1 MVYSIYQALT
11 MKSENTVFQTYI
23 SRDDTKAS
31 DLEFGKWCGEKSM
44 EPCGGRPCDV
54 RTLCACLRSLEAA
67 SWLHLACSFLV
78 PGCARHHP
86 EFAKDAEGVVSPNS
100 SPSFWLIQ
108 HLARFWDIT
117 DITSKF
123 QAHLRSRLGS
133 RWKLPVGA
141 VLCLSGSGF
150 DRHVPPLAPTCQRCW
165 SSSRG
170 RCWDPSFVILSG
182 SNLVPLRLGPK
193 ITVDG

>member
-1 MVYSIYQALT
+1 MKTRICQPQRDMYRTETRNAGCLMVYSIYQALT
-11 MKSENTVFQTYI
+11 MESENTVLQTYI

-108 HLARFWDIT
+108 HLARF
-117 DITSKF
+117 
-123 QAHLRSRLGS
+123 
-133 RWKLPVGA
+133 
-141 VLCLSGSGF
+141 
-150 DRHVPPLAPTCQRCW
+150 
-165 SSSRG
+165 
-170 RCWDPSFVILSG
+170 
-182 SNLVPLRLGPK
+182 
-193 ITVDG
+193 

>member
-67 SWLHLACSFLV
+67 SWFAPCLQLFWCQDV
-78 PGCARHHP
+78 PGTTQSLRRMPKVLFLQTVPLHFGWSSIWHDFEISLTSHQNSRPISDRDSAAG
-86 EFAKDAEGVVSPNS
+86 ESFQLELSFASLV
-100 SPSFWLIQ
+100 
-108 HLARFWDIT
+108 
-117 DITSKF
+117 
-123 QAHLRSRLGS
+123 
-133 RWKLPVGA
+133 
-141 VLCLSGSGF
+141 SGF

-182 SNLVPLRLGPK
+182 SNLVPLRLGPQK
-193 ITVDG
+193 LQ